1 MFVKVVTTE
10 IPSMEELLLMRF
22 KEIAKEIE
30 NDHDYKTAMQ
40 QINDS
45 YNQIREKAPELYK
58 EVILNNIDWAIS
70 ILKGRIQ
77 EYFYRQGFQDAS
89 ELKELLEKGIQ

>member
-10 IPSMEELLLMRF
+10 IPSMEELILMRF
-22 KEIAKEIE
+22 KAIAQEIE
-30 NDHDYKTAMQ
+30 NDHDYKNAMQ

-45 YNQIREKAPELYK
+45 YNQIKEKAPDLYK

-89 ELKELLEKGIQ
+89 ELKELLERKVE